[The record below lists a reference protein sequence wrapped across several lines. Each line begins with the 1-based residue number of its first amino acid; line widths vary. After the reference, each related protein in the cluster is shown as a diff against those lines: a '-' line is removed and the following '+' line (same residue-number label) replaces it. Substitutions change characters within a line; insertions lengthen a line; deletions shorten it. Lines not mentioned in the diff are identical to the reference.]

1 MTQLYG
7 VGQPKIR
14 LWELRPHGPPPSSCG
29 GFPTRLPARSDS
41 SYNHSVV
48 NAAVSAYQEAIRLNP
63 QFSQVWAEL
72 SMAQVGQTWLD
83 DDMSAWH

>member
-1 MTQLYG
+1 
-7 VGQPKIR
+7 
-14 LWELRPHGPPPSSCG
+14 
-29 GFPTRLPARSDS
+29 
-41 SYNHSVV
+41 V